1 MNSLAKVIPGF
12 LGGSADLAT
21 SNMTLL
27 KMFGDFQRDT
37 PEERNIRFGVREHGM
52 GAICN
57 GIAVH
62 SPGLIPYCA
71 TFFVFTDLTTRELP
85 SAFLV

>member
-1 MNSLAKVIPGF
+1 MQTYTPESSPDATRNLSQQCLNSLAKVIPGF

-37 PEERNIRFGVREHGM
+37 PEERNIRFGVR
-52 GAICN
+52 ARDPSSF
-57 GIAVH
+57 H
-62 SPGLIPYCA
+62 SIQKLE
-71 TFFVFTDLTTRELP
+71 RKKN
-85 SAFLV
+85 

>member
-1 MNSLAKVIPGF
+1 MQTYTPESSPDATRNLSQQCLNSLAKVIPGF

-62 SPGLIPYCA
+62 SLA
-71 TFFVFTDLTTRELP
+71 
-85 SAFLV
+85 

>member
-1 MNSLAKVIPGF
+1 MQTYTPESSPDATRNLSQQSLNSLAKVIPGF

-62 SPGLIPYCA
+62 SLA
-71 TFFVFTDLTTRELP
+71 
-85 SAFLV
+85 